1 MSNADLSA
9 AVADAI
15 ALIRDFHGN
24 PAALAGTVGED
35 LHLGLTGLEK
45 AQMFVPLITAGAL
58 AINRPDDLTV
68 AQWSQRMIE
77 HLRASE

>member
-1 MSNADLSA
+1 MSNADLNA

-35 LHLGLTGLEK
+35 LHRSLTEPEK
-45 AQMFVPLITAGAL
+45 AQLFVPLITAGAL
-58 AINRPDDLTV
+58 AISRPDDLTA
-68 AQWSQRMIE
+68 AQWAQRVIE